1 MTCEDAHLKMHDYIS
16 GELAEEHHR
25 PLMDHMDECPNCR
38 EFFRQTANIQTTMRG
53 FMQYEAPFELQAAV
67 SSILANA

>member
-1 MTCEDAHLKMHDYIS
+1 MTCEDAHLSMHDYIS
-16 GELAEEHHR
+16 GELAAEYQK

-38 EFFRQTANIQTTMRG
+38 EFFRQTTHIQTTMRD
-53 FMQYEAPFELQAAV
+53 FMQYEAPSDLQTAV

>member
-1 MTCEDAHLKMHDYIS
+1 MTCEDAHLSMHDYIS
-16 GELAEEHHR
+16 GELAAEHYK

-38 EFFRQTANIQTTMRG
+38 EFFRQTAHIQTTMRD
-53 FMQYEAPFELQAAV
+53 FMQYKAPFELQTAV

>member
-1 MTCEDAHLKMHDYIS
+1 MTCEDARLNMHDYIS
-16 GELAEEHHR
+16 GELGAEHHK

-38 EFFRQTANIQTTMRG
+38 EFFRQTQRIQTTMKD
-53 FMQYEAPFELQAAV
+53 FMQYEAPFELQTAV

>member
-16 GELAEEHHR
+16 GELAAEQQK

-38 EFFRQTANIQTTMRG
+38 EFFRQTANIQTTMRD
-53 FMQYEAPFELQAAV
+53 FMQYKAPYELQNAV

>member
-1 MTCEDAHLKMHDYIS
+1 MTCEDAHLSMHDYIS
-16 GELAEEHHR
+16 GELAAEYQK

-38 EFFRQTANIQTTMRG
+38 EFFRQTTHIQTTMRD
-53 FMQYEAPFELQAAV
+53 FMQYKAPFELQSAV